1 MSFQLKD
8 SSSTI
13 QIRWIPKYTGLER
26 TLHWVHTAMF
36 LPLAL
41 TGYILFAPW
50 LQAVAQGDSGQLIR
64 VVHRITAVFF
74 GLVPIIYIVLSPRR
88 MLMNLKEF
96 LTFGK
101 EDIEWAK
108 AAVPY
113 YLMGKHDAMPPQ
125 PRFNT
130 GERLNAVVMILGTAL
145 FGITGLSMWFL
156 RGIMPSTLYG
166 FTVLVHD
173 LTFILTFVMFIIHFY
188 LAVIHPM
195 MWQSLIS
202 MRFGY
207 VSESYAREHHAKWY
221 YGEKQAMQMWEEH
234 KAEDTH

>member
-1 MSFQLKD
+1 MSFQLKGSD
-8 SSSTI
+8 STI
-13 QIRWIPKYTGLER
+13 QIRWIPKYTTLER

-64 VVHRITAVFF
+64 VVHRVTAVIF

-101 EDIEWAK
+101 DDIEWAK

-113 YLMGKHDAMPPQ
+113 YIMGKHDAMPPQ

-130 GERLNAVVMILGTAL
+130 GERLNAVVMVLGTAL
-145 FGITGLSMWFL
+145 FGITGLAMWFL
-156 RGIMPSTLYG
+156 KGIMPSTLYG
-166 FTVLVHD
+166 LTVVLHD

-188 LAVIHPM
+188 LAVVHPL

-221 YGEKQAMQMWEEH
+221 YGEERAMQMWEEH
-234 KAEDTH
+234 KAEGAH